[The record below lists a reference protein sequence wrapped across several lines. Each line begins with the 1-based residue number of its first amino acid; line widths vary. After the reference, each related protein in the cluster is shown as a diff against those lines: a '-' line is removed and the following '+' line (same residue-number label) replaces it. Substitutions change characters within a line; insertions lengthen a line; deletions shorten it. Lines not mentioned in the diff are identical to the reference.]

1 MILAD
6 VSYSMAAARVLSLF
20 SILIPIY
27 MSSAVL
33 SASLANL
40 TSSDNSSSN
49 QPYDTQLISPDAWSS
64 RRNRAAVTNRE
75 IVLGRRN
82 RRAADY
88 CPVIVE
94 KEFYVTQLLHLR
106 CLCQPINIRHRLL
119 SWTVVPRDG
128 QGEKPVLF
136 DEEDRL
142 ELGTE
147 FDMTIRHAQ
156 VTDSGIYYCRDTS
169 RERLLVSY
177 DLTVKPA
184 KSGVR
189 LSLVAL
195 SENPLPNRTAA
206 EMTMFSLWSPWGQCN
221 RCGGSGERARIGI
234 CHVESEN
241 FPEHLGTRKVFACDS
256 ENLPSFAREVFGEEI
271 RRPGHTIPFYEIRR
285 PDERRVE
292 FCTEPCP
299 IGICHVES
307 ENFPEHLGTRKV
319 FACDSENLPS
329 FAREVFGEEIRRPGH
344 TIPSYEIRRPDERR
358 VEFCTEPCPI
368 EHSEDYNVDSS
379 RIGVLGDSSGGNLA
393 AAVALKL
400 NRPEKKNLPP
410 LRFQSLLYPAL
421 QALDFRTDSYKRGNS
436 VDILTIDM
444 MAFYWCLYLTGS
456 YVRHPDFFS
465 NNHIPPELRKRLYT
479 VGSVR
484 SKDNNSVMNL
494 PDDMKDIVNP
504 YFAPLVAD
512 DADLRGLPPAYILTC
527 GFDVLRDDGIM
538 YAKRL
543 QTVDVPVVHDHLES
557 AFHGIAVMGFK
568 PFSYSLGRESLK
580 KLADILRENL

>member
-299 IGICHVES
+299 IDQSLAV
-307 ENFPEHLGTRKV
+307 T
-319 FACDSENLPS
+319 
-329 FAREVFGEEIRRPGH
+329 
-344 TIPSYEIRRPDERR
+344 
-358 VEFCTEPCPI
+358 
-368 EHSEDYNVDSS
+368 
-379 RIGVLGDSSGGNLA
+379 DSSGRIVESVLNLGRGN
-393 AAVALKL
+393 L
-400 NRPEKKNLPP
+400 NRPTLPTITSKKSIFGKTGENITLSCPGEGMDSP
-410 LRFQSLLYPAL
+410 VSWKNGSAVLTETELK
-421 QALDFRTDSYKRGNS
+421 RTTKGR
-436 VDILTIDM
+436 V
-444 MAFYWCLYLTGS
+444 F
-456 YVRHPDFFS
+456 V
-465 NNHIPPELRKRLYT
+465 
-479 VGSVR
+479 
-484 SKDNNSVMNL
+484 
-494 PDDMKDIVNP
+494 DIVNS
-504 YFAPLVAD
+504 LHIH
-512 DADLRGLPPAYILTC
+512 DLQKQDGTIYTC
-527 GFDVLRDDGIM
+527 WIKNRRVGSIKVFVREAIALDGF
-538 YAKRL
+538 
-543 QTVDVPVVHDHLES
+543 T
-557 AFHGIAVMGFK
+557 
-568 PFSYSLGRESLK
+568 
-580 KLADILRENL
+580 